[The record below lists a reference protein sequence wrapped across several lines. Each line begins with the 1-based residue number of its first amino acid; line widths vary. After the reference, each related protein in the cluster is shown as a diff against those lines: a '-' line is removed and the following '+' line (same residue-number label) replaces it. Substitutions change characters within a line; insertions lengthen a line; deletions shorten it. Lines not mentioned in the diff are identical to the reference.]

1 MELLTAALM
10 VWAFAYA
17 VENAKSQWRH
27 TRDAHARTITSQH
40 PMWHPRKVRRH
51 ATWRA
56 LGWWAHEAKDAFPTI
71 RRAWAEDREHVRY
84 LREQERISSEAR
96 IGQWRAALAGIRAQR
111 AAHAAAVQR
120 GETTASF
127 GQWYRQARPG
137 SDRASG
143 QPGNAGRSGKTVK
156 QNGGAQAGDG
166 PADAGHAPAYPIPNE
181 GNSQPGG
188 QNSAAADAPY
198 RARHA
203 ADESRAALRDGT
215 AGDAATAHRRHQSA
229 RDQLRTVSSPGRPP
243 AAGPPPADL
252 PPGACRCGMPACRSG
267 WPETAT
273 ARREGPAA
281 PTSSG
286 QPAGESH
293 RTPIDGGNGMG
304 MPNGELAGDSPY
316 RAALTAMEGYDQV
329 AQQHEQAAETL
340 EAQLVL
346 HGFDRDPGLMEHIRA
361 LREVAGQI
369 RAHTSGARQV
379 LVDHHAAGDEYHTS
393 GVDAEASAFRH

>member
-1 MELLTAALM
+1 MELVTAALM

-27 TRDAHARTITSQH
+27 TRDGHARTITSQH

-71 RRAWAEDREHVRY
+71 RRAWTEDREHVRY
-84 LREQERISSEAR
+84 LREQERIGSEAR
-96 IGQWRAALAGIRAQR
+96 IGQWRAALAEIRAQR
-111 AAHAAAVQR
+111 AAHTAAVQR

-127 GQWYRQARPG
+127 GEWYRHSTTRLGQQAAHGADTRPG
-137 SDRASG
+137 N
-143 QPGNAGRSGKTVK
+143 P
-156 QNGGAQAGDG
+156 AQ
-166 PADAGHAPAYPIPNE
+166 PADPR
-181 GNSQPGG
+181 PGTTSVVG
-188 QNSAAADAPY
+188 MPQRRSAA
-198 RARHA
+198 
-203 ADESRAALRDGT
+203 RAAGAANAPVRAAGQAAGSVPSAQQDGRT
-215 AGDAATAHRRHQSA
+215 GQAATAHQPAGRQHGGGKTAGLDGRH
-229 RDQLRTVSSPGRPP
+229 T
-243 AAGPPPADL
+243 
-252 PPGACRCGMPACRSG
+252 
-267 WPETAT
+267 
-273 ARREGPAA
+273 

-286 QPAGESH
+286 QSAGEPH
-293 RTPIDGGNGMG
+293 NTPLDGGNGMG
-304 MPNGELAGDSPY
+304 IPNGELAGDSPY
-316 RAALTAMEGYDQV
+316 RAALTAMDGYDQV

-361 LREVAGQI
+361 LREVASQI